1 MKTLGSRSAVFLY
14 LLLFVFLSLGWVSG
28 DQAKINKENGMTVVY
43 NPKKPVPPPGI
54 PTELFIKE
62 DLSLGQ
68 RGASE
73 DSMLQDP
80 RDVDVDETGNIYIL
94 DRKAVHIKVFD
105 RQGNFVRAIGK
116 KGQGPGEFQ
125 NLSTFQVTPQQE
137 IIVCD
142 PRSRRVLLFK
152 PDGQFLRELSA
163 GKMWM
168 FNQAKADSKGN
179 IVGSHTVMDREPKT
193 ELVKFNASLE
203 PLFTIASVPI
213 ARYPVFN
220 PYFPLLY
227 FEVTAAGDVLWGITT
242 EYEFRIV
249 NPDGKIIKKIVK
261 DYDPEKLTQEDR
273 DKRAKEIWG
282 DQGSP
287 SGVRVE
293 WPANFPAFQDFV
305 MDDRGWLFVRPYSK
319 TKEGKGACYDV
330 FDTEGRYLARVLLP
344 ARIRLIKNRKLYTI
358 EEDEESLPSVKRY
371 SLEWR

>member
-1 MKTLGSRSAVFLY
+1 MESSGLRKAIFLG
-14 LLLFVFLSLGWVSG
+14 LLLFISPASGWICG
-28 DQAKINKENGMTVVY
+28 DQAKIKIENGVTVVY
-43 NPKKPVPPPGI
+43 NPKKPVPLPGVL
-54 PTELFIKE
+54 TELFIKE

-73 DSMLQDP
+73 DSMLLDP
-80 RDVDVDETGNIYIL
+80 RDVDLDETGNIYIL

-105 RQGNFVRAIGK
+105 RQGNFVRVIGK

-125 NLSTFQVTPQQE
+125 NLSAFQVTPQQQ

-142 PRSRRVLLFK
+142 TRSRRVLLFK
-152 PDGQFLRELSA
+152 LDGQFLRELSA

-193 ELVKFNASLE
+193 ELVRFNANLE
-203 PLFTIASVPI
+203 PIFTIASVPI

-227 FEVTAAGDVLWGITT
+227 FEVTAEGNVLWGITT

-249 NPDGKIIKKIVK
+249 DPDGKIIKKILK

-287 SGVRVE
+287 SDVRAE
-293 WPANFPAFQDFV
+293 WPANFPAFQDFI

-319 TKEGKGACYDV
+319 TKEEKGAFYDI
-330 FDTEGRYLARVLLP
+330 FDTEGRYIARVLLP
-344 ARIRLIKNRKLYTI
+344 ARIRLIKDGKVYTI
-358 EEDEESLPSVKRY
+358 EEDLDGLPSVKRY
-371 SLEWR
+371 SFEWK